1 MAGELK
7 KLNVLMCGTGEY
19 TTGWTGSGASKSDK
33 KASIGVVGLTCF
45 DLRRLGKVD
54 KLSMVGTNGSK
65 FPAIRKHLQE
75 NIANVYKDMDI
86 SFDAYPEG
94 DSINAE
100 AYKEAIDKLSPGDAV
115 IIFTP
120 DSTHYRISLYAIERG
135 LHVLV
140 TKPAVQL
147 LHHHN
152 ELVEAAKKHNVVC
165 FVEHHK
171 RFDPVYSDA
180 KARSASL
187 GEFNFFS
194 AWMSQPKSQLETF
207 RAWAGK
213 DSDISYYLSSHHI
226 DIHCWMMQDRAVPT
240 RVVAS
245 AAAGIATSEPFNCV
259 PQTED
264 TITLLVDWQS
274 LTSPNHRGT
283 AVYTASWT
291 APLKAGIHTA
301 QHWYYM
307 AEKGEIN
314 VDQAHRGYDIV
325 HDETGK
331 AWYNPFYMKYSPS
344 ESGHFD
350 GQRGYGYVSIEKFID
365 AARSVNAGLTQP
377 GDYDKHGLPTIA
389 NTVLTTAILNA
400 GRISLDEKRPVS
412 IKRTDGQ
419 WVLE

>member
-1 MAGELK
+1 
-7 KLNVLMCGTGEY
+7 
-19 TTGWTGSGASKSDK
+19 
-33 KASIGVVGLTCF
+33 
-45 DLRRLGKVD
+45 
-54 KLSMVGTNGSK
+54 MVGTNGGK
-65 FPAIRKHLQE
+65 FPAIRTHLEE
-75 NIANVYKDMDI
+75 NIAHVYKDMDTT
-86 SFDAYPEG
+86 FDAFPEG
-94 DSINAE
+94 NVVNPE
-100 AYKEAIDKLSPGDAV
+100 AYKDAINKLSPGDAV
-115 IIFTP
+115 VIFTP
-120 DSTHYRISLYAIERG
+120 DSTHYPIALYAIERG
-135 LHVLV
+135 IHVLV

-147 LHHHN
+147 LAHHN
-152 ELVEAAKKHNVVC
+152 ELVAAARKHNVVC

-180 KARSASL
+180 KARAASL

-226 DIHCWMMQDRAVPT
+226 DIHCWIMQDKAVPT
-240 RVVAS
+240 RVTAS
-245 AAAGIATSEPFNCV
+245 AATGIATSEPYNCV

-274 LTSPNHRGT
+274 LSSSKHRGT

-291 APLKAGIHTA
+291 APLKSGVHSA

-325 HDETGK
+325 NDETGK

-350 GQRGYGYVSIEKFID
+350 GQRGYGYVSIEKFVD
-365 AARSVNAGLTQP
+365 AAREVNAGRVSP
-377 GDYDKHGLPTIA
+377 ADFDKHGLPTIA
-389 NTVLTTAILNA
+389 NTVLTTAILHA
-400 GRISLDEKRPVS
+400 GRISLDEKRPVNIMHS
-412 IKRTDGQ
+412 NGE
-419 WVLE
+419 WSLE